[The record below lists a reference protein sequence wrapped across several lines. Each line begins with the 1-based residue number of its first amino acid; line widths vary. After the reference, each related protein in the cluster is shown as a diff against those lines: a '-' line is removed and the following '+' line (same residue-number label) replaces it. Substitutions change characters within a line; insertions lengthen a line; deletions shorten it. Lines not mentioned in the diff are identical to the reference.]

1 MPSWVALGERAIRFA
16 RPDVSARALVREVRT
31 WPGVV
36 DVVVAHED
44 VAAYFVD
51 APQVDDARIAALAEL
66 SDLDEPSREHVLK
79 THYTG
84 EDVDAIAAAT
94 KLSRDDVIAL
104 HSGATYTVETIGFA
118 PGFAY
123 LSGLDARLHI
133 PRRATPRP
141 RVPARSLAIAAQ
153 HTAVYPFDSPGGW
166 HLLGSVDAT
175 MFDTRGALLQLG
187 DRVRFTP

>member
-1 MPSWVALGERAIRFA
+1 MPEWVPLGDRAIRFP
-16 RPDVSARALVREVRT
+16 RPAVPARALVREVRT

-44 VAAYFVD
+44 VAAYFAG
-51 APQVDDARIAALAEL
+51 APHVDDAWIAKLAEL
-66 SDLDEPSREHVLK
+66 RELTESPTEHVIAARYDGEDLDAV
-79 THYTG
+79 
-84 EDVDAIAAAT
+84 AAAT
-94 KLSRDDVIAL
+94 KLSRDDVIAI

-123 LSGLDARLHI
+123 LAGLDPRLQL

-153 HTAVYPFDSPGGW
+153 YTAVYPFDSPGGW
-166 HLLGSVDAT
+166 HLIGSVDAV
-175 MFDTRGALLQLG
+175 MFDLGGARLQLG
-187 DRVRFTP
+187 DRVRFER